1 MLTDY
6 GVGVISCGNL
16 TYANASAINMRVLD
30 TLVRLARLK
39 PRAVPVTPILEERKK
54 DLAALLPDWK
64 GGKASGIFAVNF
76 FEDYFEDALR
86 KEAETVFERIWKVV
100 KVGEMRAENNLRGSF
115 LIEGEKGDAEVKFT
129 LTPENP
135 ALIQEYRI
143 RFVEK

>member
-1 MLTDY
+1 MLMDY
-6 GVGVISCGNL
+6 GVGVVSCGNL

-30 TLVRLARLK
+30 TLVRLAGLR
-39 PRAVPVTPILEERKK
+39 PRAVPVTPILEERKEELVK
-54 DLAALLPDWK
+54 LLPGWEK
-64 GGKASGIFAVNF
+64 GKVSGIFAVNF

-86 KEAETVFERIWKVV
+86 KEAESVYERIGKVV

-115 LIEGEKGDAEVKFT
+115 LIEGEKGDAEVRFT

-143 RFVEK
+143 RIVGK